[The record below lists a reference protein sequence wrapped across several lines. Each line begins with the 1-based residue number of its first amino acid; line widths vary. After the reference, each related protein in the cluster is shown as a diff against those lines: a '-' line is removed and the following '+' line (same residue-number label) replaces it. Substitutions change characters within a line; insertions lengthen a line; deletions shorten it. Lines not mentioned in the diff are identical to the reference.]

1 MFDSRLPQDINFD
14 FSVFAVKTRGVG
26 SIFAVPLH
34 INSISSY
41 VLKTWWVHWSWVA
54 CKINY
59 WHCTLRNPIL
69 KVCSLFHFLNVL
81 LYKNMFLLLLWRAA
95 FFCQHVGTLW
105 LDACGMDWDLKP
117 QKAMDGSHHH
127 WDSLRRFN
135 IHVAPSPCLS
145 SAPLK
150 CVQQSGKEIRPQ
162 FVAIG
167 HFFL

>member
-1 MFDSRLPQDINFD
+1 M
-14 FSVFAVKTRGVG
+14 
-26 SIFAVPLH
+26 
-34 INSISSY
+34 SSY
-41 VLKTWWVHWSWVA
+41 I
-54 CKINY
+54 KICFFCY
-59 WHCTLRNPIL
+59 FGEQ
-69 KVCSLFHFLNVL
+69 LF
-81 LYKNMFLLLLWRAA
+81 
-95 FFCQHVGTLW
+95 FFFFSCQHVGTLW

-135 IHVAPSPCLS
+135 IHVAPSPCLW

-167 HFFL
+167 HFFCSGNWFRRDFTGKIEHECSPAGLAANTMIVMCCCMLLAYNRGFSMLVSFLPVPLSP